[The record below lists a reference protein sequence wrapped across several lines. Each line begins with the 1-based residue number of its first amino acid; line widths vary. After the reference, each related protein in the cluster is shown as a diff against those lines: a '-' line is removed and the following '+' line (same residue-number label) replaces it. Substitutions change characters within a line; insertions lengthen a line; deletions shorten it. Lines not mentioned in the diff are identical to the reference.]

1 VVLARAN
8 VFSDDSRALDEFISQ
23 EQAAE
28 MALLENSRGYDGTQR
43 QTQTGDFGSFSDD
56 EYDHLFMD
64 LVEGQGHEG
73 MDMSGG

>member
-1 VVLARAN
+1 ME
-8 VFSDDSRALDEFISQ
+8 SGYEEDDSRALDECISQ
-23 EQAAE
+23 EQAAD
-28 MALLENSRGYDGTQR
+28 MALLENSSGHGGTQR

-73 MDMSGG
+73 MDTSGG